1 MSGTKPSISFWIIA
15 VLSLLWNSMGAM
27 DYYMTQTRNMEYLSQ
42 FTPDQIAY
50 FTSFPSWMQAAWAFG
65 VWGAV
70 LGSILLLLRSRWA
83 VLVFGISLLGLIVST
98 IWQMFGSE
106 INAFAM
112 MGPLEMAFMGAIWVV
127 AIALLSYARRMQA
140 RGVLR

>member
-1 MSGTKPSISFWIIA
+1 MNRNKPHISFWIIA
-15 VLSLLWNSMGAM
+15 ALSLLWNSMGAM
-27 DYYMTQTRNMEYLSQ
+27 DYYMTQTRNMAYLSR

-50 FTSFPSWMQAAWAFG
+50 FTSFPAWMAAAWAFG

-83 VLVFGISLLGLIVST
+83 VPVFGISLLGLIIST
-98 IWQMFGSE
+98 IWQVFGSE
-106 INAFAM
+106 TSAFSM
-112 MGPLEMAFMGAIWVV
+112 MGQLEMAFMVAIWVV
-127 AIALLSYARRMQA
+127 AIALLFYARWMQA

>member
-1 MSGTKPSISFWIIA
+1 MSWTKPPTGFWVIA

-27 DYYMTQTRNMEYLSQ
+27 DYFMTQTRNMDYLSQ

-50 FTSFPSWMQAAWAFG
+50 FTSFPAWMEAAWAFG

-70 LGSILLLLRSRWA
+70 LGSVLLLLRRRWA
-83 VLVFGISLLGLIVST
+83 VQVFLISLLGLIVST
-98 IWQMFGSE
+98 IWQIFGSE

-112 MGPLEMAFMGAIWVV
+112 MGPMEMTFMGAIWVV
-127 AIALLSYARRMQA
+127 AIALLFYARRMRA
-140 RGVLR
+140 SGILR

>member
-1 MSGTKPSISFWIIA
+1 MSWTKPPTGFWVIA

-27 DYYMTQTRNMEYLSQ
+27 DYFMTQTRNMDYLSQ

-50 FTSFPSWMQAAWAFG
+50 FTSFPAWMEAAWAFG

-70 LGSILLLLRSRWA
+70 LGSVLLLLRRRWA
-83 VLVFGISLLGLIVST
+83 VQVFLISLLGLIVST
-98 IWQMFGSE
+98 IWQIFGSP
-106 INAFAM
+106 INAFSM
-112 MGPLEMAFMGAIWVV
+112 MGPMEMAFMGAIWVV
-127 AIALLSYARRMQA
+127 AIALIFYARTMHV